1 MNPWVLL
8 LCADKILDTYHS
20 SIITL
25 DHRESHNYFVSGA
38 EMEIGFFSYLQCTIK
53 CYVGKDRIFG
63 HSSVALTSAFDLLD
77 LFTLPNQIET

>member
-1 MNPWVLL
+1 MLL

-38 EMEIGFFSYLQCTIK
+38 EMEIGFISCNVQFK
-53 CYVGKDRIFG
+53 CYVGKGRIFG